1 MKIKKF
7 IKISPFS
14 VVVLV
19 IALLVTISSYQKV
32 GNDETDLLY
41 VIPLKGAISGGT
53 ADFINRGLLEAEK
66 RQAEGVLLE
75 LKTFG
80 GFADS
85 MTEIGDAIS
94 SSKAPVYVFIEGR
107 AISAGAY
114 IALSANKIVMSP
126 DAVLGASQ
134 PLVADG
140 TPAPEKTKAAFRKM
154 FKAVAEARAQ
164 KTGVDLNPLLAEAMV
179 DPEVEVE
186 GVVAKGELLALTA
199 KEAIEH
205 NYADLIADNRNQAI
219 AKLGLANLTTVV
231 VQQTPVESLVRFLT
245 DPVISPLLL
254 TVGFTALIIE
264 VFTAGFGLAGVI
276 GIISLLLFFGARIL
290 SGLAGM
296 EVIFLFFLGLVLMVI
311 EAFVI
316 PGFGFA
322 GILGLLAMGGSIIL
336 SYATSGQGL
345 ASLGI
350 ALVWSIFLVSLAFQ
364 YLKNSQLLKRIILK
378 TSAEGQHG
386 YSAVPIYQRYLG
398 SIGVVVHPLRP
409 AGVIELADGER
420 LDVVSEGTFIP
431 IGQQVKVIAVEGR
444 RILVR
449 VEG

>member
-219 AKLGLANLTTVV
+219 AKLGLANLTTV
-231 VQQTPVESLVRFLT
+231 ESLVRFLT